1 MSTTTDALTND
12 RQLQASQDFLG
23 LSESSVQAA
32 PQDLQ
37 DLHAWIVW
45 KREKRNGKTTKVPY
59 DAKTTGAY
67 AKSNDPGTWTSFD
80 RAVEVATDPSNGYD
94 GVGLML
100 QGTDLVGTDFDGVL
114 HDGVAEPYVLDILEK
129 LGNPYCEITPSG
141 DGLRAFVRCEK
152 LPAGQRKFSG
162 NKYGAE
168 IYSGFEGGRYLT
180 VTGNHFSGEGVPKI
194 EDITLAYVLI
204 SQINKDK
211 FKKLW
216 MGDSTAYGDGM
227 SEADQSRADLALLDM
242 LAPLLNHDPQKVEA
256 IFGAS
261 KPGQRKKWIDRKDYR
276 DKTIAKAI
284 ESQTPHAESGNS
296 PPSREPD
303 YTKTGES
310 GKTVGRDLE
319 FHLPA
324 IALRSHRDYVIAP
337 AFGQKDGWFPL
348 GDPSLIGGAS
358 GANKTTLMLDLLRAQ
373 ALKMPFFGHETC
385 GRPYLVLMFDR
396 GENANKRTL
405 ERMGLMLDKIPIE
418 YLSLM
423 TGTAAAQAIVDKIE
437 AADPLPQIVF
447 IEGWDMLVKDANKMD
462 VVAPFMREMQKIAS
476 HFHLA
481 LIGSVGAPKS
491 KPGDGYIS
499 KRDSIFGSV
508 AWSRMSET
516 VMALQYPAGEDT
528 SLQRELTVMLRN
540 APSESFS
547 LIMKGGRLEIQT
559 EADKVQVQTKE
570 TAHEIEWF
578 KQQAQLGKADPSKKW
593 WTVLDLERSL
603 GVSDATAWRWTKNAH
618 AKGYIVKKTGRRIG
632 TKAAQF
638 CWSESAS
645 NPLWA
650 VEQQEQDEV
659 EAHAMF

>member
-1 MSTTTDALTND
+1 MNLLKIPDELKVHD
-12 RQLQASQDFLG
+12 HW
-23 LSESSVQAA
+23 V
-32 PQDLQ
+32 
-37 DLHAWIVW
+37 VW
-45 KREKRNGKTTKVPY
+45 KYETRGGKATKPLY
-59 DAKTTGAY
+59 DVQTGEY
-67 AKSNDPGTWTSFD
+67 AKSNDPSTWTSFE
-80 RAVEVATDPSNGYD
+80 RAVAAADVLSGNDFE
-94 GVGLML
+94 GVGFVPR
-100 QGTDLVGTDFDGVL
+100 GTDIVGLDFDGVVCE
-114 HDGVAEPYVLDILEK
+114 GVVESYVLEILR
-129 LGNPYCEITPSG
+129 LCGNPYAEISPSG
-141 DGLRAFVRCEK
+141 NGLRAFIRCSSPPKKCKFEGDPRVK
-152 LPAGQRKFSG
+152 AQRPNK
-162 NKYGAE
+162 KYGAE
-168 IYSGFEGGRYLT
+168 IYHGGAGAHYLT
-180 VTGNHFSGEGVPKI
+180 VTGNRFGDGNGIPKLDNP
-194 EDITLAYVLI
+194 ELVYFLLE
-204 SQINKDK
+204 QFGNEK
-211 FKKLW
+211 FKSLW
-216 MGDSTAYGDGM
+216 IGDLSAYGNDH
-227 SEADQSRADLALLDM
+227 SKADFALCCELAQAFNLDEATIATAFLAS
-242 LAPLLNHDPQKVEA
+242 PL
-256 IFGAS
+256 
-261 KPGQRKKWIDRKDYR
+261 GQRAKSTDREDYVPR
-276 DKTIAKAI
+276 TIKAAV
-284 ESQTPHAESGNS
+284 EKVRA
-296 PPSREPD
+296 
-303 YTKTGES
+303 
-310 GKTVGRDLE
+310 GKTVGHELE

-324 IALRSHRDYVIAP
+324 VALRSHRDYVIAP

-373 ALKMPFFGHETC
+373 AIKMPFLGHETC

-418 YLSLM
+418 YLSLV

-547 LIMKGGRLEIQT
+547 LIMKEGRLEIQT
-559 EADKVQVQTKE
+559 EADKAQVQTKE

-578 KQQAQLGKADPSKKW
+578 KHQARLGKADPSKKW

-638 CWSESAS
+638 CWNESAS
-645 NPLWA
+645 NPLWI
-650 VEQQEQDEV
+650 EQTEQDEV
-659 EAHAMF
+659 EAHAIF